1 MIGTDTENQDRL
13 TGLPTRQAIA
23 SALDQTVSAATSEG
37 GQVSVV
43 VFDVDGMKAFQ
54 DEHGYPFGDELLKQL
69 AGILSENFGGGHSVG
84 RLSGDSFLAVLPDT
98 RSETAFV
105 LAEEVR
111 RLFTDN
117 DLVLTA
123 EGRTIRRQITVKA
136 GVASFP
142 SDARKPEDLI
152 RKAEEAMY
160 RAAQQGG
167 NRIFLPDDSQMV
179 TKTNYYTQAQLERI
193 AALAKQLGRTEAA
206 LLREALD
213 DLLRKYDDLS

>member
-1 MIGTDTENQDRL
+1 MISTNGEDRDQL
-13 TGLPTRQAIA
+13 TGLPTRQSITL
-23 SALDQTVSAATSEG
+23 ALDQAVSAAAPG
-37 GQVSVV
+37 GTHVSVID
-43 VFDVDGMKAFQ
+43 FDVDGMKAFQ
-54 DEHGYPFGDELLKQL
+54 DEHGRPFGDELLKQL
-69 AGILSENFGGGHSVG
+69 AGILSENFGGEHSVG

-105 LAEEVR
+105 LAEEIR
-111 RLFTDN
+111 RLFADN

-123 EGRTIRRQITVKA
+123 EGRTIRRQVTVKA

-167 NRIFLPDDSQMV
+167 NRIFLPDDAQMV
-179 TKTNYYTQAQLERI
+179 TKTNYYTQAQLERA
-193 AALAKQLGRTEAA
+193 AALAKRTGRTEAA

-213 DLLRKYDDLS
+213 DLFRKYDDLS